1 MNELRQSFG
10 VFLAIA
16 LWEAAMLCASVFLWT
31 EVQDPFG
38 MLRYVLRL
46 LIVVPL
52 ALFLAITGVRVFDR
66 YTPNDWMERVAQN
79 EIACAVVLAALILGV
94 FLLCVQG
101 LGPRTRISPGLQ
113 TGTWSA
119 HRPEPEIRLGR
130 SNRPDPRA

>member
-94 FLLCVQG
+94 FWLCVQG
-101 LGPRTRISPGLQ
+101 
-113 TGTWSA
+113 
-119 HRPEPEIRLGR
+119 
-130 SNRPDPRA
+130 